1 MPILTNNSHL
11 DAFADDDYQSKEF
24 IENAKRERFQ
34 EPIVKLTYDDI
45 VPLLNQIFKQ

>member
-11 DAFADDDYQSKEF
+11 DAFADDDYQSKEY
-24 IENAKRERFQ
+24 IKKRERKTN
-34 EPIVKLTYDDI
+34 PLATLTYDDI